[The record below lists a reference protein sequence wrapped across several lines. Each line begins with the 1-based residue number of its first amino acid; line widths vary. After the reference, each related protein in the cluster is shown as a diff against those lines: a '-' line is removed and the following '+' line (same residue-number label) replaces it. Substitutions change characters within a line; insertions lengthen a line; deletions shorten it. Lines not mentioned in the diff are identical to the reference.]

1 MLVSHSTSGLF
12 QSLVAALTL
21 TQLLDHGCSTM
32 AGLPMLQLNR
42 LSRFSM
48 QLLGPEK

>member
-21 TQLLDHGCSTM
+21 TQLDYGGSTM